1 MDILHS
7 NKEFNHFIQE
17 EKDKCIAFLCS
28 HYTNKLS
35 LEDREDVFQEAC
47 IGLLKNIR
55 ERGDD
60 LKDYNSSLSWYL
72 LKICRNQAEKK
83 IRDSKYSEDLY
94 EKDDEE
100 TKGKLSDKK
109 MAQLLAATLDEEYEE
124 ELREVR
130 EKIGELVGQ
139 LPHPCDKIFHG
150 YYWDEDL
157 RNKKEIAEV
166 YGFKNDRVVITTHA
180 RCLDKFTKFL
190 EKHFPELLNSIKSN
204 KSR

>member
-17 EKDKCIAFLCS
+17 EKGKCIAFLSS
-28 HYTNKLS
+28 HYTNRLCM
-35 LEDREDVFQEAC
+35 EDMEDIFQEAC
-47 IGLLKNIR
+47 IGLLKSIR

-60 LKDYNSSLSWYL
+60 ISNYNSSLSWYL
-72 LKICRNQAEKK
+72 RKICRNQAEKK
-83 IRDSKYSEDLY
+83 IRNSKCTEDLY
-94 EKDDEE
+94 EYSNDETE
-100 TKGKLSDKK
+100 DRISNKK
-109 MAQLLAATLDEEYEE
+109 MALLLDAVLEKEYEE
-124 ELREVR
+124 EFKEV
-130 EKIGELVGQ
+130 EKAVGELVEH

-150 YYWDEDL
+150 YYWDDDL
-157 RNKKEIAEV
+157 RNKREIAEV

-190 EKHFPELLNSIKSN
+190 EQQFPDLFHSVKSH

>member
-7 NKEFNHFIQE
+7 SKEFNHFIQE
-17 EKDKCIAFLCS
+17 EKDKCIAFLSS
-28 HYTNKLS
+28 HYANKLS
-35 LEDREDVFQEAC
+35 QEDREDVFQEAS

-55 ERGDD
+55 ERGDN
-60 LKDYNSSLSWYL
+60 LKNYNSSLSWYL

-83 IRDSKYSEDLY
+83 VRGNKISEDLY
-94 EKDDEE
+94 EKNDEE
-100 TKGKLSDKK
+100 TESKLSDKK
-109 MAQLLAATLDEEYEE
+109 MAQLLAATLDEEHEK

-130 EKIGELVGQ
+130 EKVGELVDQ
-139 LPHPCDKIFHG
+139 LPHPCNKIFHG

-180 RCLDKFTKFL
+180 RCLDKFRKFL
-190 EKHFPELLNSIKSN
+190 ETHFPDLFHSIKSN
-204 KSR
+204 KSH